1 MQICVAAPGP
11 YKKKGHNR
19 IFFKNILQFFNLGL
33 HGTNDVT
40 TATLHVILGDQR
52 DVDVTSVCSGGKF
65 QTFSL
70 AMVSYGYFG
79 DLLRRSEKYRWM
91 GPKRYDV
98 SGVKTFLGRYF
109 E

>member
-1 MQICVAAPGP
+1 M
-11 YKKKGHNR
+11 
-19 IFFKNILQFFNLGL
+19 
-33 HGTNDVT
+33 T

-52 DVDVTSVCSGGKF
+52 EVDVTSVCSGGKF

-79 DLLRRSEKYRWM
+79 DLLRRSEQYRWM

-98 SGVKTFLGRYF
+98 SGVRTFLGGYMNSIEKCFLDLADRHYF
-109 E
+109 LAEAKKKM